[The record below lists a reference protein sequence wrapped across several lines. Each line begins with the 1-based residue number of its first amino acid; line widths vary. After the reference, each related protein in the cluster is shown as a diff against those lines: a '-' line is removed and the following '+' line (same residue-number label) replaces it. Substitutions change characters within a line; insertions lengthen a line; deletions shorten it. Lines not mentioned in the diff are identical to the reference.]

1 MFNRMKVI
9 KSADMGS
16 LDWSPTVQH
25 IERMRRRRQRHKAQ
39 LVMLVIGAIVL
50 ACGSLA
56 IGTLVHLG
64 A

>member
-9 KSADMGS
+9 KSADVGS

-25 IERMRRRRQRHKAQ
+25 IERMKRRRQRHMAQ
-39 LVMLVIGAIVL
+39 LVILVVFAVVL

-56 IGTLVHLG
+56 IGSLIHLG